1 MKKLLLPLLALIAFT
16 SCLPAQQAASAAV
29 NSATCDAE
37 LAFTDTGLQFDP
49 KGVVTDLF
57 ITILGEGV
65 ETSYDANEVILS
77 VLDEPLSVDITAG
90 SGVTAI
96 ASYERETRVKP
107 FVCLAE

>member
-1 MKKLLLPLLALIAFT
+1 MKKLLLPLLALLAFT
-16 SCLPAQQAASAAV
+16 SCLPVQQAASAAV
-29 NSATCDAE
+29 NSATCDAS
-37 LAFTDTGLQFDP
+37 LLFTDTGLQFDP

-65 ETSYDANEVILS
+65 ETSYEGNEVILGFLE
-77 VLDEPLSVDITAG
+77 VPLDVTIVSG

>member
-16 SCLPAQQAASAAV
+16 SCLPAKQAASAAV
-29 NSATCDAE
+29 NSATCDAS
-37 LAFTDTGLQFDP
+37 LLFTDTGLQFDP

>member
-37 LAFTDTGLQFDP
+37 LIFTDTGLQFDP